1 MIPQTAFGLFG
12 ALSGPAMTTQHKTNL
27 LATSYRL
34 PHVLLWVWLNTLM
47 FTFANQRLPDAVKE
61 DKINKPYRPL
71 AAGRIDGMQTRQ
83 LLLAAIPLGV
93 LISSYIGA
101 ADETIVLTCLNWMYN
116 ELGGSDENF
125 IVRNLLLGATYAGY
139 CSGAVK
145 VATGPGFSMNRA
157 AYDWIAMIG
166 SVIFTTMH
174 VQDLKDQAGDN
185 ARGRKTA
192 PLVLGDSVARLS
204 IAIAVLIW
212 SVVCPAFWSLHLTSS
227 APSIFLGLV
236 VAYRAIFS
244 RSFQADRTT
253 WRVWSLWLTS
263 LYFLPLMKDIGA
275 PHHLFVA
282 AR

>member
-1 MIPQTAFGLFG
+1 MIPQTAFGFFG
-12 ALSGPAMTTQHKTNL
+12 ALSGPAMTTQHKANL
-27 LATSYRL
+27 LTTSCRI

-71 AAGRIDGMQTRQ
+71 AAGRVDGIQTRQ
-83 LLLAAIPLGV
+83 LLLAAIPFGV
-93 LISSYIGA
+93 LTSLYIGA
-101 ADETIVLTCLNWMYN
+101 ADETILLTCLNWMYN

-125 IVRNLLLGATYAGY
+125 IVRNLLLGATYSGY

-145 VATGPGFSMNRA
+145 VATGPRFSMNRA
-157 AYDWIAMIG
+157 AYDWIVVIG

-192 PLVLGDSVARLS
+192 PLVLGDSMARLS
-204 IAIAVLIW
+204 IAISVLIW
-212 SVVCPAFWSLHLTSS
+212 SVVCPAFWSLHFSS
-227 APSIFLGLV
+227 STLSILLGLI

-244 RSFQADRTT
+244 RSVQADRTT

-263 LYFLPLMKDIGA
+263 LYFLPLMKDIGI
-275 PHHLFVA
+275 PHHLFVT